1 MKLFAKIFIC
11 TIAVITA
18 ALAVVGYVMIS
29 GSFKNAMEHE
39 YENAEAEYQLVKFA
53 LQSGMLSGTENGSL
67 TDEALTRA
75 AEQTVSAVQRDTRI
89 MVLSEDG
96 TAVCSTFTG
105 FLNMPGLDDVAEGK
119 VEYHTGAENGS
130 ERLYSVGKFTQS
142 GRTVTLVLSRDISRL
157 FEEKRSMERSFLRAF
172 AVTELVGALVT
183 LGFSLYITRPI
194 NRLTKSTRAFAGGKH
209 DERSRVRTGDEIGE
223 LSGSFNSMAETIEET
238 IQKLELSAKQQ
249 KDFTSSFAHEIKTPM
264 TSVIGYAD
272 MIYQREDMTREET
285 KNAAGYIL
293 NEGLRLE
300 AISQKL
306 MELIVLEKQD
316 FTLSEMPAREVM
328 RDIMETMRPAAEA
341 KGIKIECT
349 AQSAYIRIEFDLF
362 KTLMM
367 NLIDNAMKAG
377 SDTVIVSGELCG
389 DKYRVSVTDNGRGI
403 PKDQIERITEA
414 FYMVDKSRSRKAH
427 GAGLGLA
434 IASEIAA
441 IHGAELHFESELGAG
456 TKVGFDLKG
465 AAE

>member
-67 TDEALTRA
+67 TDEALKEA
-75 AEQTVSAVQRDTRI
+75 AEQTVSAVQRDTKI

-119 VEYHTGAENGS
+119 VEFHTGAENGS
-130 ERLYSVGKFTQS
+130 ERLYSAGKYTQS
-142 GRTVTLVLSRDISRL
+142 GRTVTLILSRDISRL

-194 NRLTKSTRAFAGGKH
+194 NRLTKSTRAFAGGKL
-209 DERSRVRTGDEIGE
+209 DERSNVKSGDEIGE

-300 AISQKL
+300 ALSQKL

-316 FTLSEMPAREVM
+316 FTLSEMPADEVM

-427 GAGLGLA
+427 GAGLGHA

>member
-18 ALAVVGYVMIS
+18 ALAMVGYVMIS

-53 LQSGMLSGTENGSL
+53 LQSGMLSGSENGTLS
-67 TDEALTRA
+67 DEALKEA
-75 AEQTVSAVQRDTRI
+75 AEQTVSAVQRDTKI

-105 FLNMPGLDDVAEGK
+105 FLNLPGVDDVGEGK
-119 VEYHTGAENGS
+119 VEFHTGAENGS
-130 ERLYSVGKFTQS
+130 ERLYSAGKFTQS
-142 GRTVTLVLSRDISRL
+142 SRTVTLLLSRDISRI
-157 FEEKRSMERSFLRAF
+157 FEEKRTMERSFLRAF

-194 NRLTKSTRAFAGGKH
+194 NRLTKSTRAFAGGKL
-209 DERSRVRTGDEIGE
+209 DERSNVKSGDEIGE

-272 MIYQREDMTREET
+272 MIYQREDMTRAET

-300 AISQKL
+300 ALSQKL

-316 FTLSEMPAREVM
+316 FTLSEMPADEVM
-328 RDIMETMRPAAEA
+328 RDIIETMRPAAEG
-341 KGIKIECT
+341 KGIKLECT
-349 AQSAYIRIEFDLF
+349 TQSAYIRIEFDLF

-377 SDTVIVSGELCG
+377 SDTITVSGELSG
-389 DKYRVSVTDNGRGI
+389 DRYRVSVADNGRGI
-403 PKDQIERITEA
+403 PADQIERITEA

-427 GAGLGLA
+427 GAGLGLK
-434 IASEIAA
+434 IASEIATV
-441 IHGAELHFESELGAG
+441 HGAQLHFESKLGTG
-456 TKVGFDLKG
+456 TTVIFELKG

>member
-29 GSFKNAMEHE
+29 GSFRNAMKHE

-53 LQSGMLSGTENGSL
+53 LQSGMLSGSENGSL
-67 TDEALTRA
+67 TDEALEGA
-75 AEQTVSAVQRDTRI
+75 AEQTASAVQRGTEFEVR
-89 MVLSEDG
+89 SEDG
-96 TAVCSTFTG
+96 TVVSSTFTEMRV
-105 FLNMPGLDDVAEGK
+105 FPGLENVAEGS
-119 VEYHTGAENGS
+119 VEVRAGIENGI
-130 ERLYSVGKFTQS
+130 ERLGSIGRFTQS
-142 GRTVTLVLSRDISRL
+142 GRTVTLLLSRDISRI
-157 FEEKRSMERSFLRAF
+157 FEEKRAMERSFLKTY
-172 AVTELVGALVT
+172 AVTELIGALAT

-194 NRLTKSTRAFAGGKH
+194 NRLTKSTRAFAGGKL
-209 DERSRVRTGDEIGE
+209 DERSGIRSGDEIGE
-223 LSGSFNSMAETIEET
+223 LAGSFNSMAETIEDT

-300 AISQKL
+300 ALSQKL

-316 FTLSEMPAREVM
+316 FTLSEMPSSEVM
-328 RDIMETMRPAAEA
+328 RDIIETVRPAAES
-341 KGIKIECT
+341 KGIKLESEV
-349 AQSAYIRIEFDLF
+349 QSAYIRIEFDLF
-362 KTLMM
+362 KTLML
-367 NLIDNAMKAG
+367 NLIDNAMKSG
-377 SDTVIVSGELCG
+377 GDRITVTGEPVNHR
-389 DKYRVSVTDNGRGI
+389 YRVTVSDNGRGI
-403 PKDQIERITEA
+403 PQDQIERITEA

-434 IASEIAA
+434 IASEIAK
-441 IHGAELHFESELGAG
+441 IHGTELHFESEPGEG
-456 TKVGFDLKG
+456 TSVSIELDGV
-465 AAE
+465 AE

>member
-53 LQSGMLSGTENGSL
+53 LQSGMLSGSENGSL
-67 TDEALTRA
+67 TDEALKEA
-75 AEQTVSAVQRDTRI
+75 AEQTVSAVQRDTKI

-96 TAVCSTFTG
+96 TAVCSTFIG
-105 FLNMPGLDDVAEGK
+105 FPNMPGLDDIGEGK
-119 VEYHTGAENGS
+119 VEYHTGEENGS
-130 ERLYSVGKFTQS
+130 ERLYSAGKFTQS
-142 GRTVTLVLSRDISRL
+142 GRTVTLVLSRDISRI
-157 FEEKRSMERSFLRAF
+157 FEEKRTMERSFLKTF
-172 AVTELVGALVT
+172 AVAELVGALVT

-209 DERSRVRTGDEIGE
+209 DERSRVKTGDEIGE

-300 AISQKL
+300 ALSQKL

-316 FTLSEMPAREVM
+316 FTLSEMPARDVM
-328 RDIMETMRPAAEA
+328 RDIIETMRPAAEA

-377 SDTVIVSGELCG
+377 SDRIIVSGEMSG

-441 IHGAELHFESELGAG
+441 IHGTELHFESEPGSG
-456 TKVGFDLKG
+456 TTVSFELKG

>member
-67 TDEALTRA
+67 TDEALKRA
-75 AEQTVSAVQRDTRI
+75 AEQTVYAVQRDTRI

-130 ERLYSVGKFTQS
+130 ERLYSAGKFSQS
-142 GRTVTLVLSRDISRL
+142 GRTVTLVLSRDISRI

-209 DERSRVRTGDEIGE
+209 DERSEVRTGDEIGE
-223 LSGSFNSMAETIEET
+223 LSGSFNSMAETIEGT

-300 AISQKL
+300 ALSQKL

-441 IHGAELHFESELGAG
+441 IHGTGLHFESELGAG

>member
-67 TDEALTRA
+67 TDEALKEA
-75 AEQTVSAVQRDTRI
+75 AEQTVSAVQRDTKI

-119 VEYHTGAENGS
+119 VEFHTGAENGS
-130 ERLYSVGKFTQS
+130 ERLYSAGKYTQS
-142 GRTVTLVLSRDISRL
+142 GRTVTLILSRDISRL

-194 NRLTKSTRAFAGGKH
+194 NRLTKSTRAFAGGKL
-209 DERSRVRTGDEIGE
+209 DERSNVKSGDEIGE

-300 AISQKL
+300 ALSQKL

-316 FTLSEMPAREVM
+316 FTLSEMPADEVM

>member
-53 LQSGMLSGTENGSL
+53 LQSGMLSGSENGSL
-67 TDEALTRA
+67 TDEALKEA
-75 AEQTVSAVQRDTRI
+75 AEQTVSAVQRDTKI

-105 FLNMPGLDDVAEGK
+105 FPNMPGLDDVGEGK

-130 ERLYSVGKFTQS
+130 ERLYSAGKFTQS
-142 GRTVTLVLSRDISRL
+142 GRTVTLVLCRDISRI
-157 FEEKRSMERSFLRAF
+157 FKEKRSMERSFLQAF

-209 DERSRVRTGDEIGE
+209 DERSEVKTGDEIGE
-223 LSGSFNSMAETIEET
+223 LSGSFNSMAETIEGT

-300 AISQKL
+300 ALSQKL

-316 FTLSEMPAREVM
+316 FTLSEMPADEVM
-328 RDIMETMRPAAEA
+328 RDIMGTMRPAAES
-341 KGIKIECT
+341 KGIKLECT

-389 DKYRVSVTDNGRGI
+389 DKYRVSVADNGRGI

-441 IHGAELHFESELGAG
+441 IHGAELHFESEPGSG
-456 TKVGFDLKG
+456 TTVSFGLKG

>member
-75 AEQTVSAVQRDTRI
+75 AEQTVSAVQRDTKI

-105 FLNMPGLDDVAEGK
+105 FPNLPGLDDVGEGK
-119 VEYHTGAENGS
+119 VEFHTGAENGS
-130 ERLYSVGKFTQS
+130 ERLYSAGKFSQS

-157 FEEKRSMERSFLRAF
+157 FEEKRSMERSFLKTF
-172 AVTELVGALVT
+172 AVAELVGALVT

-209 DERSRVRTGDEIGE
+209 DERSEVKTGDEIGE

-300 AISQKL
+300 ALSQKL

-316 FTLSEMPAREVM
+316 FTLSEMPADEVM
-328 RDIMETMRPAAEA
+328 RDIIETMRPAAES
-341 KGIKIECT
+341 KGIKLESEV
-349 AQSAYIRIEFDLF
+349 QSAYIRIEFDLF

-377 SDTVIVSGELCG
+377 SDTITVAGLLCG
-389 DKYRVSVTDNGRGI
+389 DKYRVSVADNGRGI

-427 GAGLGLA
+427 GAGLGLK
-434 IASEIAA
+434 IAAEIAA
-441 IHGAELHFESELGAG
+441 VHGAELHFESELGAG
-456 TKVGFDLKG
+456 TTVNFELKG